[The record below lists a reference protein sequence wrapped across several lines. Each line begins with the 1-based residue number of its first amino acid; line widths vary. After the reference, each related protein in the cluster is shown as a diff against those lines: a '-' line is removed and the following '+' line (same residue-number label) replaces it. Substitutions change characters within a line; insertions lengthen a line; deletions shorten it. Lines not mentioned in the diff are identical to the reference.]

1 MVGKTISHYRVL
13 DALGRGGM
21 GMVYRAEDIRLGR
34 FVALKF
40 LPDDQFQRPDAR
52 ERFAREARAASALNH
67 PNICTIY
74 DVGEHEGHP
83 YLVMECLDGSTLR
96 ERLRRGRMETQEVLH
111 ICIQLADALDAAH
124 TRGIVHRDLKP
135 GNIFLTERGDPKIL
149 DFGLAKMVVS
159 LSADTITSTGAV
171 GSGGEITTSGA
182 TVGTVGYMAPEQA
195 RGEDLDGRADL
206 FSLGVVMY
214 EMATGSVAFPGPTAP
229 LIFDQI
235 LNRTPA
241 PVAQLNPQLPP
252 ALSDV
257 IDKLLRKERYSRY
270 QTARELRDDLIAV
283 KRDAESGTARS
294 GSRTFVLR
302 EPPSIAVLPFANL
315 SPDPEN
321 EYISDGLADELISAL
336 MKLEMLRVVAR
347 TSSFQFKGK
356 SLDIREIGEKLNVRH
371 VVEGTVRR
379 AGNRLRITAQLINVA
394 DGYQMWSERF
404 DREMEDIFAVQ
415 DEIAGAIVE
424 NLKVKLVGEAAPLIR
439 RHTRNLEAYNLYLK
453 GRFYWMKRHR
463 QGIQKAVE
471 CFQAAL
477 KADPNYALAYSGLA
491 DYFGTVSFYGAVPPA
506 DIEPKAQAMAR
517 KALELD
523 PSLPEAHMAWA
534 NYKMMFTWDWA
545 EAEEAFKRALELDP
559 NLTMAH
565 AYYGFLLTFMGA
577 YERAAAASR
586 KAVELEPLSPAV
598 HAAAAYTEYI
608 AGQYDASMQHSAVA
622 MEVDAEFVAA
632 QWPLGLCYLQRGE
645 HDRAIAIYERALEL
659 SQRTPSYV
667 ALYAYVCARIGR
679 RDEAEKVLQELLASP
694 RYVSP
699 GHILWVYVG
708 LGDRANTLKWLR
720 TAVEQRISP
729 AIYYVVRQDLA
740 EFSAD
745 PDFARLIAPMLPA
758 PARDSSRAA
767 RASSS
772 GVKAVA
778 HTKRADS

>member
-40 LPDDQFQRPDAR
+40 LPEDQFQKPEAR

-83 YLVMECLDGSTLR
+83 FLVMECLDGATLR
-96 ERLRRGRMETQEVLH
+96 ERLRRGRMETPEALNV
-111 ICIQLADALDAAH
+111 CIQLADALDAAH

-135 GNIFLTERGDPKIL
+135 GNIFITERGDPKIL

-159 LSADTITSTGAV
+159 LSADTITSTGI
-171 GSGGEITTSGA
+171 GSGREITTSGA

-214 EMATGSVAFPGPTAP
+214 EMATGSVAFPGPTAAM
-229 LIFDQI
+229 IFDQI

-241 PVAQLNPQLPP
+241 AAVLVNPQLPA

-257 IDKLLRKERYSRY
+257 IDKLLRKERYARY
-270 QTARELRDDLIAV
+270 QTARELRDDLLAV
-283 KRDAESGTARS
+283 KREAESGTSRS
-294 GSRTFVLR
+294 GSRVFVLR
-302 EPPSIAVLPFANL
+302 ERPSIAVLPFANL

-336 MKLEMLRVVAR
+336 MKLETLRVVAR

-356 SLDIREIGEKLNVRH
+356 ALDIRDIGEKLSVRH
-371 VVEGTVRR
+371 VLEGTVRR
-379 AGNRLRITAQLINVA
+379 SGNRLRITAQLINVA
-394 DGYQMWSERF
+394 DGCQMWSERF

-424 NLKVKLVGEAAPLIR
+424 NLKIKLVGEGEPIVR
-439 RHTRNLEAYNLYLK
+439 HHTRNLEAYNLYLK
-453 GRFYWMKRHR
+453 GRFYWAKRHR
-463 QGIQKAVE
+463 AGIQKAVE
-471 CFQAAL
+471 LFQAAL
-477 KADPNYALAYSGLA
+477 KEDPNYALAYSGLA
-491 DYFGTVSFYGAVPPA
+491 DYFGTVAFYGAVPPA

-523 PSLPEAHMAWA
+523 PTLPEAHMSWA

-565 AYYGFLLTFMGA
+565 AYYGFLLTFMGH
-577 YERAAAASR
+577 YERAAAESR

-608 AGQYDASMQHSAVA
+608 AGQYEASMQHSAVA
-622 MEVDAEFVAA
+622 IEIDPEFVAA
-632 QWPLGLCYLQRGE
+632 QWPLGLCHLQRGE
-645 HDRAIAIYERALEL
+645 HEEAIAIYERALEL

-679 RDEAEKVLQELLASP
+679 REEAQKVLAELLASP

-699 GHILWVYVG
+699 GHLLWVYVG
-708 LGDRANTLKWLR
+708 LGDRENTLKWLR
-720 TAVEQRISP
+720 TAVEQGVSP

-745 PDFARLIAPMLPA
+745 PDFHRLIAPMLPA
-758 PARDSSRAA
+758 PARDSSRV

-772 GVKAVA
+772 AVKAVV
-778 HTKRADS
+778 HTKQADD